1 MNTVRTIR
9 LMLAVPA
16 LALALSM
23 GACEKKAE
31 TPAKPAAGTG
41 GAAKSDGHD
50 HKDADGHDHEA
61 GQKHDHTD
69 GDDHDHADGHGHGP
83 RTELGSQSAGG
94 MTIVAAREGD
104 VTAGKEATF
113 DITVSGGAGKP
124 AAVRV
129 WVGTQDGK
137 GSVKGK
143 AEAEGDGWHAHAEV
157 PAPMPAGSKLWV
169 EVETAR
175 GEKHVVGFDLKS

>member
-1 MNTVRTIR
+1 MKTFRF
-9 LMLAVPA
+9 LALTFAIPA

-23 GACEKKAE
+23 SGCEKKAE
-31 TPAKPAAGTG
+31 TPAKPAAKGDG
-41 GAAKSDGHD
+41 HDHKAGDGHD
-50 HKDADGHDHEA
+50 HKD
-61 GQKHDHTD
+61 
-69 GDDHDHADGHGHGP
+69 GDDHDHKDGHGHGP
-83 RTELGSQSAGG
+83 KTELGSQTAGG

-113 DITVSGGAGKP
+113 DITVTGGAGKP

-137 GSVKGK
+137 GSIKGK

-157 PAPMPAGSKLWV
+157 PTPIPAGSKLWV
-169 EVETAR
+169 EVETAK